1 MLSFRKTVLVETQG
15 RFFYGRLGVVELAG
29 TLKTHGRNEM
39 AYFDT
44 LQATTEMIEVGIER
58 SQAESIAKTIAKVQ
72 GDTVTKDYLDLRLS
86 EMSAMLMKEINNL
99 KLDLQFTKWTNKA
112 ILVLLGI
119 ITSAMI
125 KIAFFQ

>member
-1 MLSFRKTVLVETQG
+1 
-15 RFFYGRLGVVELAG
+15 
-29 TLKTHGRNEM
+29 M
-39 AYFDT
+39 AHFDT
-44 LQATTEMIEVGIER
+44 LQATTEMVQVGVER
-58 SQAESIAKTIAKVQ
+58 SQAESIARSIAKVQ

-112 ILVLLGI
+112 IFVLLGI

>member
-1 MLSFRKTVLVETQG
+1 
-15 RFFYGRLGVVELAG
+15 
-29 TLKTHGRNEM
+29 M
-39 AYFDT
+39 ALFDT

-58 SQAESIAKTIAKVQ
+58 SQAESIARTIAKVQ

-99 KLDLQFTKWTNKA
+99 KLELQFTKWTNKA

>member
-1 MLSFRKTVLVETQG
+1 
-15 RFFYGRLGVVELAG
+15 
-29 TLKTHGRNEM
+29 M
-39 AYFDT
+39 AHFDT
-44 LQATTEMIEVGIER
+44 LQATTEMVQVGVER
-58 SQAESIAKTIAKVQ
+58 SQAESIARSIAKVQ

>member
-1 MLSFRKTVLVETQG
+1 
-15 RFFYGRLGVVELAG
+15 
-29 TLKTHGRNEM
+29 M
-39 AYFDT
+39 ALFDT
-44 LQATTEMIEVGIER
+44 LQATTEMVQVGVER
-58 SQAESIAKTIAKVQ
+58 SQAESIARSIAKVQ
-72 GDTVTKDYLDLRLS
+72 GDTVTKDYLDLKLS

-99 KLDLQFTKWTNKA
+99 KLELQFTKWTNKA

>member
-1 MLSFRKTVLVETQG
+1 
-15 RFFYGRLGVVELAG
+15 
-29 TLKTHGRNEM
+29 M
-39 AYFDT
+39 AHFDT
-44 LQATTEMIEVGIER
+44 LQATTEMVQVGVER
-58 SQAESIAKTIAKVQ
+58 SQAESIARSIAKVQ

-119 ITSAMI
+119 IISAMI